1 MTNEEREKQS
11 QIISKT
17 MPVVLIPFPLRDS
30 FAMAYTYNR
39 RNLKRIHHILEMTA
53 QYYSNPDTAHFIL
66 KLDSAD
72 CFRYF
77 ATYMK
82 RSKFK
87 QQYSYA
93 VSFEYKAGEVGLHA
107 HMMMV
112 VDLVGAANV
121 THSRIRQVLADL
133 KGVRSASLECRK
145 VTGNKF
151 IERKDA
157 NGQRVLSHKLKT
169 ELDDAKARFGY
180 LAKIDQKNGVTGG
193 KPAHYPKLRCLKVT

>member
-1 MTNEEREKQS
+1 
-11 QIISKT
+11 
-17 MPVVLIPFPLRDS
+17 
-30 FAMAYTYNR
+30 MAYTYNK
-39 RNLKRIHHILEMTA
+39 RNLKRIHHILDMTA

-107 HMMMV
+107 HVMMV

-133 KGVRSASLECRK
+133 EGVRSASLECRK

-151 IERKDA
+151 FELKDA
-157 NGQRVLSHKLKT
+157 SGQRVLSHRLKT

-193 KPAHYPKLRCLKVT
+193 QSKTTPKAQKFQSRLNLPACADILKCSEEHECYF

>member
-1 MTNEEREKQS
+1 
-11 QIISKT
+11 
-17 MPVVLIPFPLRDS
+17 
-30 FAMAYTYNR
+30 MAYTYNR
-39 RNLKRIHHILEMTA
+39 RNLKTVNNILDMTA

-145 VTGNKF
+145 VAGNKF
-151 IERKDA
+151 IEHKDA

-169 ELDDAKARFGY
+169 ELDDAKARFSY
-180 LAKIDQKNGVTGG
+180 IAKTDQKAGVTNG
-193 KPAHYPKLRCLKVT
+193 KTSALPKAQMFKSRLNLPACADILNQNEAHECYF